1 MGVLSALVV
10 KDLQEILTSRYFLVS
25 LVGGFAV
32 LVALGAV
39 LGASIRETAT
49 GMQKFAVVVNGT
61 TDLGMR
67 FVEKLRLYGG
77 ELYTSFSPDLLRRY
91 SYVVVV
97 PQNFTFP
104 ARVEVYARYR
114 GLVSVAPPSALNAA
128 AAEAAREVGIPPRLL
143 NVTTLVYIDGAR
155 LTEADVS
162 VLYSLF
168 MLSWIFMLMVPLLV
182 AATAA
187 VAMGVE
193 KEKRTFELILSTPAT
208 PNALIAAKLVSSVIL
223 ALIQFAVMALGMII
237 YLSNVVVV
245 ETSPAVAAAR
255 PFTLSISLSP
265 SLLAPMALS
274 TLALSIAVLALSLLV
289 ATRTEDVKTAQS
301 VVPSVAL
308 PLLLPAFAALFAPVD
323 AFEAYPFVHP
333 LAIATAAVFG
343 RWEKVYLYLAVDLAL
358 AAAAVLAVSR
368 LMTAEYLV
376 AGGRRRR

>member
-1 MGVLSALVV
+1 MGVLSTLVV
-10 KDLQEILTSRYFLVS
+10 KDLREILTSRYFLVS
-25 LVGGFAV
+25 LVGGFVA

-39 LGASIRETAT
+39 MGASIRETAT
-49 GMQKFAVVVNGT
+49 GMQKFAVVVNST

-77 ELYTSFSPDLLRRY
+77 ELYSSFSPDLLKQY
-91 SYVVVV
+91 GYVVVV
-97 PQNFTFP
+97 PRNFTFP

-114 GLVSVAPPSALNAA
+114 GLMSVTPPSALNAA
-128 AAEAAREVGIPPRLL
+128 AAEVAREVGIPPRLL
-143 NVTTLVYIDGAR
+143 NVTTLVYIDGAK

-162 VLYSLF
+162 LLFSLF
-168 MLSWIFMLMVPLLV
+168 MLAWVFMIIVPLLV

-223 ALIQFAVMALGMII
+223 ALIQFAVMAVGMII
-237 YLSNVVVV
+237 YLSNVVVIK
-245 ETSPAVAAAR
+245 TSPTAAQ

-265 SLLAPMALS
+265 SLLAPIALS

-301 VVPSVAL
+301 VVPSVVL
-308 PLLLPAFAALFAPVD
+308 PLLLPALAAFLAPVD
-323 AFEAYPFVHP
+323 ALEKYPFVHP

-343 RWEKVYLYLAVDLAL
+343 RWDKVYLYLAVDWAL

-376 AGGRRRR
+376 AGGRRRQ

>member
-10 KDLQEILTSRYFLVS
+10 KDLREILTSRYFLVS
-25 LVGGFAV
+25 LVGGFVA

-39 LGASIRETAT
+39 LGASIRVTAT

-77 ELYTSFSPDLLRRY
+77 ELYASFSPDLLRRY

-162 VLYSLF
+162 VLFSLF
-168 MLSWIFMLMVPLLV
+168 MLAWAFMFIVPLLV

-208 PNALIAAKLVSSVIL
+208 PNALIAAKLISSVIL

-245 ETSPAVAAAR
+245 ETSPAAAR

-308 PLLLPAFAALFAPVD
+308 PLLLPAFAALLAPVD

-343 RWEKVYLYLAVDLAL
+343 RWEKVYLYLAVDWAL
-358 AAAAVLAVSR
+358 AAAAVIAVSR

>member
-10 KDLQEILTSRYFLVS
+10 KDLREILTSRYFLVS

-49 GMQKFAVVVNGT
+49 GMQKFAVVVNST

-67 FVEKLRLYGG
+67 LVEKLRLYGG

-114 GLVSVAPPSALNAA
+114 GPVSLTPPSALNAA

-155 LTEADVS
+155 LTEADIS
-162 VLYSLF
+162 VLFSLF
-168 MLSWIFMLMVPLLV
+168 MLSWAFMFIVPLLV

-245 ETSPAVAAAR
+245 ETSPAAAQ

-265 SLLAPMALS
+265 GILAPMALS

-301 VVPSVAL
+301 VVPSVVL
-308 PLLLPAFAALFAPVD
+308 PLLLPALAALLAPVD

-333 LAIATAAVFG
+333 LTIATAAVFG

>member
-1 MGVLSALVV
+1 MGVLPALVV
-10 KDLQEILTSRYFLVS
+10 KDLREILTSRYFLVS

-39 LGASIRETAT
+39 MGASIRETAT

-77 ELYTSFSPDLLRRY
+77 ELYASFSPELLRRY

-114 GLVSVAPPSALNAA
+114 GLMSVAPPSALNAA

-162 VLYSLF
+162 VLFSLF
-168 MLSWIFMLMVPLLV
+168 MLSWAFMFIAPLLV

-208 PNALIAAKLVSSVIL
+208 PNALIAAKLMSSVIL
-223 ALIQFAVMALGMII
+223 ALIQFAVMALGMVI
-237 YLSNVVVV
+237 YLSNVVVI
-245 ETSPAVAAAR
+245 ETSPTAAQ

-301 VVPSVAL
+301 VVPSVVL
-308 PLLLPAFAALFAPVD
+308 PLLLPAFAALLTPVD

-343 RWEKVYLYLAVDLAL
+343 RWDKVYLYLAVDWAL
-358 AAAAVLAVSR
+358 AAAAVIAVSR

>member
-1 MGVLSALVV
+1 
-10 KDLQEILTSRYFLVS
+10 
-25 LVGGFAV
+25 
-32 LVALGAV
+32 
-39 LGASIRETAT
+39 
-49 GMQKFAVVVNGT
+49 
-61 TDLGMR
+61 
-67 FVEKLRLYGG
+67 
-77 ELYTSFSPDLLRRY
+77 
-91 SYVVVV
+91 VVVV

-128 AAEAAREVGIPPRLL
+128 AAEAAKEVGIPPRLL

-162 VLYSLF
+162 VLFSLF
-168 MLSWIFMLMVPLLV
+168 MLSWIFMFLVPLLV

-208 PNALIAAKLVSSVIL
+208 PNALIAAKLISSVIL
-223 ALIQFAVMALGMII
+223 ALIQFAVMAVGMIV

-245 ETSPAVAAAR
+245 ETSPAAAR
-255 PFTLSISLSP
+255 PFTLLISLSP

-308 PLLLPAFAALFAPVD
+308 PLLLPAFAALLAPVD

-343 RWEKVYLYLAVDLAL
+343 RWEKVYLYLAVDWAL

-376 AGGRRRR
+376 AGGRRRQ

>member
-1 MGVLSALVV
+1 LVV
-10 KDLQEILTSRYFLVS
+10 KDLREILTSRYFLVS
-25 LVGGFAV
+25 LVGGFVA

-114 GLVSVAPPSALNAA
+114 GLVSVTPPSALNAA
-128 AAEAAREVGIPPRLL
+128 AAETAREVGIPPRLL

-162 VLYSLF
+162 VLFSLF
-168 MLSWIFMLMVPLLV
+168 MLSWFFMFLVPLLV

-223 ALIQFAVMALGMII
+223 ALIQFAVMALGMVI
-237 YLSNVVVV
+237 YLSNVVVI
-245 ETSPAVAAAR
+245 EASPTAAQ

-301 VVPSVAL
+301 VVPSVVL

-323 AFEAYPFVHP
+323 ALEAYPFVHP

-343 RWEKVYLYLAVDLAL
+343 RWEKVYLYLAVDWAL

>member
-10 KDLQEILTSRYFLVS
+10 KDLREILTSRYFLVS
-25 LVGGFAV
+25 LVGGFVA

-114 GLVSVAPPSALNAA
+114 GLMSVAPPYALNAA
-128 AAEAAREVGIPPRLL
+128 AAEAAKEVGIPPRLL

-155 LTEADVS
+155 LTEADIS
-162 VLYSLF
+162 VLFSLF
-168 MLSWIFMLMVPLLV
+168 MLSWAFMFIVPLLV

-223 ALIQFAVMALGMII
+223 ALIQFAVMALGMVI
-237 YLSNVVVV
+237 YLSNVVVI
-245 ETSPAVAAAR
+245 ETSPTAAQ

-265 SLLAPMALS
+265 SLLAPIALS

-301 VVPSVAL
+301 VVPSVVL

-323 AFEAYPFVHP
+323 ALEAYPFVHP

-343 RWEKVYLYLAVDLAL
+343 RWEKVYLYLAVDWAL

-376 AGGRRRR
+376 AGGRRRQ

>member
-1 MGVLSALVV
+1 L
-10 KDLQEILTSRYFLVS
+10 
-25 LVGGFAV
+25 
-32 LVALGAV
+32 
-39 LGASIRETAT
+39 
-49 GMQKFAVVVNGT
+49 
-61 TDLGMR
+61 
-67 FVEKLRLYGG
+67 
-77 ELYTSFSPDLLRRY
+77 
-91 SYVVVV
+91 
-97 PQNFTFP
+97 
-104 ARVEVYARYR
+104 
-114 GLVSVAPPSALNAA
+114 
-128 AAEAAREVGIPPRLL
+128 
-143 NVTTLVYIDGAR
+143 
-155 LTEADVS
+155 
-162 VLYSLF
+162 
-168 MLSWIFMLMVPLLV
+168 VPLLV

-237 YLSNVVVV
+237 YFSNVVVV
-245 ETSPAVAAAR
+245 EASPTAAR

-265 SLLAPMALS
+265 SLLAPVALS

-289 ATRTEDVKTAQS
+289 ATRTEDIKTAQS

-343 RWEKVYLYLAVDLAL
+343 KWEKVYLYLAADWAL

-376 AGGRRRR
+376 AGGRRRQ

>member
-1 MGVLSALVV
+1 MSALVV
-10 KDLQEILTSRYFLVS
+10 KDLREILTSRYFLVS
-25 LVGGFAV
+25 LVGGFVA

-39 LGASIRETAT
+39 MGASIRETAT
-49 GMQKFAVVVNGT
+49 GMQKFAVVVNST

-77 ELYTSFSPDLLRRY
+77 ELYSSFSPDLLKQY

-97 PQNFTFP
+97 PRNFTFP

-114 GLVSVAPPSALNAA
+114 GLMSVAPPSALNAA
-128 AAEAAREVGIPPRLL
+128 AAEVAREVGIPPRLL

-162 VLYSLF
+162 VLFSLF
-168 MLSWIFMLMVPLLV
+168 MLSWAFMIVVPLLV

-223 ALIQFAVMALGMII
+223 ALIQFAVMALGMVI
-237 YLSNVVVV
+237 YLSNVVVIK
-245 ETSPAVAAAR
+245 TSPTAAR

-265 SLLAPMALS
+265 SLLAPIALS

-301 VVPSVAL
+301 VVPSVVL
-308 PLLLPAFAALFAPVD
+308 PLLLPALAALLAPVD
-323 AFEAYPFVHP
+323 ALETYPFVHP

-343 RWEKVYLYLAVDLAL
+343 RWDKVYLYLAVDWAL
-358 AAAAVLAVSR
+358 AAAAVIAVSR

-376 AGGRRRR
+376 AGGRRRQ

>member
-10 KDLQEILTSRYFLVS
+10 KDLREILTSRYFLVS

-39 LGASIRETAT
+39 MGASIRETAT
-49 GMQKFAVVVNGT
+49 GMQKFAVVVNST

-114 GLVSVAPPSALNAA
+114 GLVSVAPPYVLDAA
-128 AAEAAREVGIPPRLL
+128 AAEVAREVGIPPRLL

-162 VLYSLF
+162 VLFSLF
-168 MLSWIFMLMVPLLV
+168 MLSWIFMFLVPLLV

-208 PNALIAAKLVSSVIL
+208 PNALIAAKLISSVIL
-223 ALIQFAVMALGMII
+223 ALLQFAVMAVGMII
-237 YLSNVVVV
+237 YFSNVVVV
-245 ETSPAVAAAR
+245 ETSPAAAR
-255 PFTLSISLSP
+255 QFTLSISLSP
-265 SLLAPMALS
+265 SLLAPLALS

-289 ATRTEDVKTAQS
+289 ATKTEDIKTAQS

-343 RWEKVYLYLAVDLAL
+343 RWEKVYLYLAVDWAL

>member
-10 KDLQEILTSRYFLVS
+10 KDLREILTSRYFLVS
-25 LVGGFAV
+25 LAGGFAV

-49 GMQKFAVVVNGT
+49 GMQKFAVVLNGT

-77 ELYTSFSPDLLRRY
+77 ELHASFSPDLLRMY
-91 SYVVVV
+91 GYVVVV

-104 ARVEVYARYR
+104 ARVEVYVRYR
-114 GLVSVAPPSALNAA
+114 GLVSVAPPYVLDAA

-155 LTEADVS
+155 LTEADIS
-162 VLYSLF
+162 VLFSLF
-168 MLSWIFMLMVPLLV
+168 MLSWVFMLMVPLLV

-223 ALIQFAVMALGMII
+223 ALIQFAVMAVGMII
-237 YLSNVVVV
+237 YLSNVVVI
-245 ETSPAVAAAR
+245 ETSPAAAAAR

-289 ATRTEDVKTAQS
+289 ATRTEDIKTAQS
-301 VVPSVAL
+301 VVPSVVL
-308 PLLLPAFAALFAPVD
+308 PLLLPAFAALYAPVD
-323 AFEAYPFVHP
+323 AFETYPFVHP

-343 RWEKVYLYLAVDLAL
+343 RWDKVYLYLAVDWAL

>member
-10 KDLQEILTSRYFLVS
+10 KDLREILTSRYFLVS
-25 LVGGFAV
+25 LVGGFVA

-39 LGASIRETAT
+39 MGASIRETAS
-49 GMQKFAVVVNGT
+49 GMQKFAVVVNNT

-114 GLVSVAPPSALNAA
+114 GLMSVTPPSALNAA
-128 AAEAAREVGIPPRLL
+128 AAEVAREVGIPPRLL
-143 NVTTLVYIDGAR
+143 NVTTLVYIDGAK

-162 VLYSLF
+162 VLFSLF
-168 MLSWIFMLMVPLLV
+168 MLAWFFMFIVPLLV
-182 AATAA
+182 AATVA

-223 ALIQFAVMALGMII
+223 ALIQFAVMAVGMII
-237 YLSNVVVV
+237 YLSNVVVIK
-245 ETSPAVAAAR
+245 TSPTAAQ

-265 SLLAPMALS
+265 SLLAPIALS

-301 VVPSVAL
+301 VVPSVVL
-308 PLLLPAFAALFAPVD
+308 PLLLPALAAFLAPVD
-323 AFEAYPFVHP
+323 ALEKYPFVHP

-343 RWEKVYLYLAVDLAL
+343 RWDKVYLYLAVDWAL

-376 AGGRRRR
+376 AGGRRRQ

>member
-1 MGVLSALVV
+1 VGVLSALVV
-10 KDLQEILTSRYFLVS
+10 KDLREILTSRYFLVS

-77 ELYTSFSPDLLRRY
+77 ELYSSFSPDLLRQY

-114 GLVSVAPPSALNAA
+114 GLVSVAPPYALDAA
-128 AAEAAREVGIPPRLL
+128 AAEAAKEVGIPPRLL

-155 LTEADVS
+155 LTEADIS
-162 VLYSLF
+162 ILFSLF
-168 MLSWIFMLMVPLLV
+168 MLSWIFMFLVPLLV

-208 PNALIAAKLVSSVIL
+208 PNALIAAKLISSVIL

-245 ETSPAVAAAR
+245 ETSPAAAR

-289 ATRTEDVKTAQS
+289 ATRTEDIKTAQS
-301 VVPSVAL
+301 VVPSVVL
-308 PLLLPAFAALFAPVD
+308 PLLLPAFAAVIAPVD

-343 RWEKVYLYLAVDLAL
+343 RWEKVYLYLAVDWAL

>member
-1 MGVLSALVV
+1 LVV
-10 KDLQEILTSRYFLVS
+10 KDLREILTSRYFLVS
-25 LVGGFAV
+25 LVGGFVA

-39 LGASIRETAT
+39 LGASIRVTAT

-77 ELYTSFSPDLLRRY
+77 ELYASFSPDLLRRY

-128 AAEAAREVGIPPRLL
+128 AAETAKEVGIPPRLL

-162 VLYSLF
+162 VLFSLF
-168 MLSWIFMLMVPLLV
+168 MLSWIFMFLVPLLV

-223 ALIQFAVMALGMII
+223 ALIQFAVMALGMVI

-245 ETSPAVAAAR
+245 EASPAAAQ

-265 SLLAPMALS
+265 GFLAPMALS

-301 VVPSVAL
+301 VVPSVVL

-343 RWEKVYLYLAVDLAL
+343 RWEKVYLYLAVDWAL

>member
-1 MGVLSALVV
+1 LVV
-10 KDLQEILTSRYFLVS
+10 KDLREILTSRYFLVS
-25 LVGGFAV
+25 LVGGFVA

-49 GMQKFAVVVNGT
+49 GMQKFAVVVNST

-77 ELYTSFSPDLLRRY
+77 ELYTSFSPDLLRQY

-114 GLVSVAPPSALNAA
+114 GLMSVAPPYALNAA
-128 AAEAAREVGIPPRLL
+128 AAEAAKEVGIPPRLL

-155 LTEADVS
+155 LTEADIS
-162 VLYSLF
+162 VLFSLF
-168 MLSWIFMLMVPLLV
+168 MLSWAFMFIVPLLV

-223 ALIQFAVMALGMII
+223 ALIQFAVMALGMVI
-237 YLSNVVVV
+237 YLSNVVVI
-245 ETSPAVAAAR
+245 ETSPTAAQ

-301 VVPSVAL
+301 VVPSVVL

-323 AFEAYPFVHP
+323 ALEAYPFVHP

-343 RWEKVYLYLAVDLAL
+343 RWEKVYLYLAVDWAL

-376 AGGRRRR
+376 AGGRRRQ

>member
-10 KDLQEILTSRYFLVS
+10 KDLREILTSRYFLVS

-32 LVALGAV
+32 LVAFGAV
-39 LGASIRETAT
+39 LGTSIRETAT

-77 ELYTSFSPDLLRRY
+77 ELYSSFSPDLLRGY
-91 SYVVVV
+91 GYVVVV

-128 AAEAAREVGIPPRLL
+128 AAEAAKEVGIPPRLL
-143 NVTTLVYIDGAR
+143 NVTTLVYMDGAR

-162 VLYSLF
+162 VLFSLF

-208 PNALIAAKLVSSVIL
+208 SNALIAAKLVSSVIL
-223 ALIQFAVMALGMII
+223 ALIQFAVMAVGMII

-245 ETSPAVAAAR
+245 EASPAAAR

-343 RWEKVYLYLAVDLAL
+343 RWEKVYLYLAVDWAL

>member
-10 KDLQEILTSRYFLVS
+10 KDLREILTSRYFLVS
-25 LVGGFAV
+25 LVGGFVA

-39 LGASIRETAT
+39 LGASIRVTAT

-77 ELYTSFSPDLLRRY
+77 ELYSSFSPDLLRRY
-91 SYVVVV
+91 GYVVVV

-114 GLVSVAPPSALNAA
+114 GLVSVAPPYALDAA

-143 NVTTLVYIDGAR
+143 NVTTLFYIDGAR

-162 VLYSLF
+162 VLFSLF
-168 MLSWIFMLMVPLLV
+168 MLSWFFMFLVPLLV

-223 ALIQFAVMALGMII
+223 ALIQFAVMAVGMII
-237 YLSNVVVV
+237 YLSNVVVI
-245 ETSPAVAAAR
+245 EASPAAAR
-255 PFTLSISLSP
+255 PLTLSISLSP

-289 ATRTEDVKTAQS
+289 ATRTEDIKTAQS
-301 VVPSVAL
+301 VVPSVVL

-343 RWEKVYLYLAVDLAL
+343 RWEKVYLYLAVDWAL

>member
-10 KDLQEILTSRYFLVS
+10 KDLREILTSRYFLVS

-49 GMQKFAVVVNGT
+49 GMQKFAVVVNST

-77 ELYTSFSPDLLRRY
+77 ELYTSFSPDLLRQY

-143 NVTTLVYIDGAR
+143 NVTTMVYIDGAR

-208 PNALIAAKLVSSVIL
+208 PNALIAAKLISSVIL
-223 ALIQFAVMALGMII
+223 ALIQFAVMAVGMII

-245 ETSPAVAAAR
+245 ETSPAAAR

-308 PLLLPAFAALFAPVD
+308 PLLLPAFAALLAPVD

-343 RWEKVYLYLAVDLAL
+343 RWEKVYLYLAVDWAL
-358 AAAAVLAVSR
+358 AAAAVIAVSR

>member
-1 MGVLSALVV
+1 LSALVV
-10 KDLQEILTSRYFLVS
+10 KDLREILTSRYFLVS
-25 LVGGFAV
+25 LVGGFVA

-39 LGASIRETAT
+39 MGASIRETAT
-49 GMQKFAVVVNGT
+49 GMQKFAVVVNNT

-77 ELYTSFSPDLLRRY
+77 ELYSSFSPDLLRRY

-114 GLVSVAPPSALNAA
+114 GLMSVAPPSALNAA
-128 AAEAAREVGIPPRLL
+128 AAEVAREVGIPPRLL

-162 VLYSLF
+162 VLFSLF
-168 MLSWIFMLMVPLLV
+168 MLSWTFMFIVPLLV

-223 ALIQFAVMALGMII
+223 ALIQFAVMALGMVI
-237 YLSNVVVV
+237 YLSNVVVIK
-245 ETSPAVAAAR
+245 TSPTAAR

-265 SLLAPMALS
+265 SLLAPIALS

-301 VVPSVAL
+301 VVPSVVL
-308 PLLLPAFAALFAPVD
+308 PLLLPALAAFFAPVD
-323 AFEAYPFVHP
+323 ALEKYPFVHP

-343 RWEKVYLYLAVDLAL
+343 RWDKVYLYLAMDWAL

-376 AGGRRRR
+376 AGGRRRQ

>member
-10 KDLQEILTSRYFLVS
+10 KDLREILTSRYFLVS
-25 LVGGFAV
+25 LVGGFVA

-39 LGASIRETAT
+39 MGASIRETAT
-49 GMQKFAVVVNGT
+49 GMQKFAVVVNST

-77 ELYTSFSPDLLRRY
+77 ELYASFSPDLLRRY

-114 GLVSVAPPSALNAA
+114 GLMSVTPPSALNAA
-128 AAEAAREVGIPPRLL
+128 AAEVAREVGIPPRLL
-143 NVTTLVYIDGAR
+143 NVTTLVYIDGAK

-162 VLYSLF
+162 LLFSLF
-168 MLSWIFMLMVPLLV
+168 MLSWTFMIIVPLLV

-223 ALIQFAVMALGMII
+223 ALIQFAVMAVGMII
-237 YLSNVVVV
+237 YLSNVVVIK
-245 ETSPAVAAAR
+245 TSPTAAQ

-265 SLLAPMALS
+265 SLLAPIALS

-301 VVPSVAL
+301 VVPSVVL
-308 PLLLPAFAALFAPVD
+308 PLLLPALAALLAPVD
-323 AFEAYPFVHP
+323 ALEKYPFVHP

-343 RWEKVYLYLAVDLAL
+343 RWDKVYLYLAVDWAL

-376 AGGRRRR
+376 AGGRRRQ

>member
-1 MGVLSALVV
+1 MSALVV
-10 KDLQEILTSRYFLVS
+10 KDLREILTSRYFLVS
-25 LVGGFAV
+25 LVGGFVA

-39 LGASIRETAT
+39 MGASIRETAT
-49 GMQKFAVVVNGT
+49 GMQKFAVVVNST

-77 ELYTSFSPDLLRRY
+77 ELYASFSPDLLRRY

-114 GLVSVAPPSALNAA
+114 GLMSVTPPSALNAA
-128 AAEAAREVGIPPRLL
+128 AAEVAREVGIPPRLL
-143 NVTTLVYIDGAR
+143 NVTTLVYIDGAK

-162 VLYSLF
+162 LLFSLF
-168 MLSWIFMLMVPLLV
+168 MLSWTFMIIVPLLV

-223 ALIQFAVMALGMII
+223 ALIQFAVMAVGMII
-237 YLSNVVVV
+237 YLSNVVVIK
-245 ETSPAVAAAR
+245 TSPTAAQ

-265 SLLAPMALS
+265 SLLAPIALS

-301 VVPSVAL
+301 VVPSVVL
-308 PLLLPAFAALFAPVD
+308 PLLLPALAALLAPVD
-323 AFEAYPFVHP
+323 ALEKYPFVHP

-343 RWEKVYLYLAVDLAL
+343 RWDKVYLYLAVDWAL
-358 AAAAVLAVSR
+358 AAAAVIAVSR

-376 AGGRRRR
+376 AGGRRRQ

>member
-10 KDLQEILTSRYFLVS
+10 KDLREIFTSRYFLVS

-77 ELYTSFSPDLLRRY
+77 ELYTSFSPDLLRQY

-114 GLVSVAPPSALNAA
+114 GLMSVAPPYALDAA

-155 LTEADVS
+155 LTEADIS
-162 VLYSLF
+162 VLFSLF
-168 MLSWIFMLMVPLLV
+168 MLSWIFMFLVPLLV

-208 PNALIAAKLVSSVIL
+208 PNALIAAKLISSVIL
-223 ALIQFAVMALGMII
+223 ALIQFAVMAVGMII
-237 YLSNVVVV
+237 YFSNVVVV
-245 ETSPAVAAAR
+245 ETSPAAAR
-255 PFTLSISLSP
+255 QFTLSISLSP

-289 ATRTEDVKTAQS
+289 ATKTEDIKTAQS
-301 VVPSVAL
+301 VVPSVVL

-343 RWEKVYLYLAVDLAL
+343 RWEKVYLYLAVDWAL

-376 AGGRRRR
+376 AGGRRRQ

>member
-10 KDLQEILTSRYFLVS
+10 KDLREILTSRYFLVS
-25 LVGGFAV
+25 LVGGFVA

-39 LGASIRETAT
+39 LGASIRVTAT

-77 ELYTSFSPDLLRRY
+77 ELYASFSPDLLRRY

-104 ARVEVYARYR
+104 ARVEVYVRYR

-128 AAEAAREVGIPPRLL
+128 AAETAREVGIPPRLL

-162 VLYSLF
+162 VLFSLF
-168 MLSWIFMLMVPLLV
+168 MLSWFFMFLVPLLV

-208 PNALIAAKLVSSVIL
+208 PNALIAAKLISSVIL

-245 ETSPAVAAAR
+245 EASPTAAR
-255 PFTLSISLSP
+255 QFTLSISLSP

-308 PLLLPAFAALFAPVD
+308 PLLLPAFAALLAPLD

>member
-1 MGVLSALVV
+1 MSALVV
-10 KDLQEILTSRYFLVS
+10 KDLREILTSRYFLVS
-25 LVGGFAV
+25 LVGGFVA

-39 LGASIRETAT
+39 MGASIRETTT

-77 ELYTSFSPDLLRRY
+77 ELYSSFSPDLLRRY

-114 GLVSVAPPSALNAA
+114 GLMSVAPPSALNAA
-128 AAEAAREVGIPPRLL
+128 AAETAREVGIPPRLL

-155 LTEADVS
+155 LTEADIS
-162 VLYSLF
+162 VLFSLF
-168 MLSWIFMLMVPLLV
+168 MLSWAFMFIVPLLV

-208 PNALIAAKLVSSVIL
+208 PNALIAAKLVSSVIM
-223 ALIQFAVMALGMII
+223 ALIQFAVMALGMVI
-237 YLSNVVVV
+237 YLSNVVVI
-245 ETSPAVAAAR
+245 EASPAAAQ

-265 SLLAPMALS
+265 SLLAPIALS

-301 VVPSVAL
+301 VVPSVVL

-323 AFEAYPFVHP
+323 ALEAYPFVHP

-343 RWEKVYLYLAVDLAL
+343 RWDKVYLYLAVDWAL

>member
-10 KDLQEILTSRYFLVS
+10 KDLREILTSRYFLVS
-25 LVGGFAV
+25 LVGGFVA

-39 LGASIRETAT
+39 MGASIRETAT
-49 GMQKFAVVVNGT
+49 GMQKFAVVVNST

-77 ELYTSFSPDLLRRY
+77 ELYSSFSPDLLRRY

-114 GLVSVAPPSALNAA
+114 GLMSVAPPSALNAA
-128 AAEAAREVGIPPRLL
+128 AAEVAREVGIPPRLL

-162 VLYSLF
+162 VLFSLF
-168 MLSWIFMLMVPLLV
+168 MLSWAFMIIVPLLV

-223 ALIQFAVMALGMII
+223 ALIQFAVMALGMVI
-237 YLSNVVVV
+237 YLSNVVVIK
-245 ETSPAVAAAR
+245 TSPTAAR

-265 SLLAPMALS
+265 SLLAPIALS

-301 VVPSVAL
+301 VVPSVVL
-308 PLLLPAFAALFAPVD
+308 PLLLPALAALLAPVD
-323 AFEAYPFVHP
+323 ALETYPFVHP

-343 RWEKVYLYLAVDLAL
+343 RWDKVYLYLAVDWAL
-358 AAAAVLAVSR
+358 AAAAVIAVSR

-376 AGGRRRR
+376 AGGRRRQ

>member
-1 MGVLSALVV
+1 MGVLSTLVV
-10 KDLQEILTSRYFLVS
+10 KDLREILTSRYFLVS
-25 LVGGFAV
+25 LVGGFVA

-39 LGASIRETAT
+39 MGASIRETAT
-49 GMQKFAVVVNGT
+49 GMQKFAVVVNST

-77 ELYTSFSPDLLRRY
+77 ELYSSFSPDLLKQY
-91 SYVVVV
+91 GYVVVV
-97 PQNFTFP
+97 PRNFTFP

-114 GLVSVAPPSALNAA
+114 GLMSVTPPSALNAA
-128 AAEAAREVGIPPRLL
+128 AAEVAREVGIPPRLL
-143 NVTTLVYIDGAR
+143 NVTTLVYIDGAK

-162 VLYSLF
+162 LLFSLF
-168 MLSWIFMLMVPLLV
+168 MLSWTFMIIVPLLV

-223 ALIQFAVMALGMII
+223 ALIQFAVMAVGMII
-237 YLSNVVVV
+237 YLSNVVVIK
-245 ETSPAVAAAR
+245 TSPTAAQ

-265 SLLAPMALS
+265 SLLAPIALS

-301 VVPSVAL
+301 VVPSVVL
-308 PLLLPAFAALFAPVD
+308 PLLLPALAALLAPVD
-323 AFEAYPFVHP
+323 ALEKYPFVHP

-343 RWEKVYLYLAVDLAL
+343 RWDKVYLYLAVDWAL

-376 AGGRRRR
+376 AGGRRRQ

>member
-1 MGVLSALVV
+1 MSALVV
-10 KDLQEILTSRYFLVS
+10 KDLREILTSRYFLVS
-25 LVGGFAV
+25 LVGGFVA

-39 LGASIRETAT
+39 MGASIRETAT
-49 GMQKFAVVVNGT
+49 GMQKFAVVVNST

-77 ELYTSFSPDLLRRY
+77 ELYSSFSPDLLRRY

-114 GLVSVAPPSALNAA
+114 GLMSVAPPSALNAA
-128 AAEAAREVGIPPRLL
+128 AAETAREVGIPPRLL

-155 LTEADVS
+155 LTEADIS
-162 VLYSLF
+162 VLFSLF
-168 MLSWIFMLMVPLLV
+168 MLSWAFMFIVPLLV

-223 ALIQFAVMALGMII
+223 ALIQFAVMALGMVI
-237 YLSNVVVV
+237 YLSNVVVI
-245 ETSPAVAAAR
+245 ETSPTVAR

-265 SLLAPMALS
+265 SLLAPIALS

-301 VVPSVAL
+301 VVPSVVL

-323 AFEAYPFVHP
+323 ALEAYPFVHP

-343 RWEKVYLYLAVDLAL
+343 RWDKVYLYLAVDWAL

>member
-10 KDLQEILTSRYFLVS
+10 KDLREILTSRYFLAS
-25 LVGGFAV
+25 LVGGFVA

-39 LGASIRETAT
+39 LGASIRVTAT

-77 ELYTSFSPDLLRRY
+77 ELYSSFSPDLLRRY
-91 SYVVVV
+91 GYVVVV

-143 NVTTLVYIDGAR
+143 NVTTLFYIDGAR

-162 VLYSLF
+162 VLFSLF
-168 MLSWIFMLMVPLLV
+168 MLSWAFMFLVPLLV

-208 PNALIAAKLVSSVIL
+208 PNALIAAKLISSVIL
-223 ALIQFAVMALGMII
+223 ALIQFAVMALGMVI

-245 ETSPAVAAAR
+245 ETSPAVAAR
-255 PFTLSISLSP
+255 QFTLSISLSP

-289 ATRTEDVKTAQS
+289 ATRTEDIKTAQS
-301 VVPSVAL
+301 VVPSVVL
-308 PLLLPAFAALFAPVD
+308 PLLLPAFAALLAPVD
-323 AFEAYPFVHP
+323 AFETYPFVHP

-343 RWEKVYLYLAVDLAL
+343 RWEKVYLYLAVDWAL

>member
-1 MGVLSALVV
+1 MSALVV
-10 KDLQEILTSRYFLVS
+10 KDLREILTSRYFLVS
-25 LVGGFAV
+25 LVGGFVA

-39 LGASIRETAT
+39 LGASIRETTT
-49 GMQKFAVVVNGT
+49 GMQKFAVVVNST

-114 GLVSVAPPSALNAA
+114 GLVSVTPPSALNAA
-128 AAEAAREVGIPPRLL
+128 AAEAAKEVGIPPRLL

-162 VLYSLF
+162 VLFSLF
-168 MLSWIFMLMVPLLV
+168 MLSWIFMFLVPLLV

-223 ALIQFAVMALGMII
+223 ALIQFAVMALGMVI
-237 YLSNVVVV
+237 YLSNVVVI
-245 ETSPAVAAAR
+245 EASPTAAQ

-265 SLLAPMALS
+265 SLLAPIALS

-301 VVPSVAL
+301 VVPSVVL

-343 RWEKVYLYLAVDLAL
+343 RWEKVYLYLAVDWAL

>member
-10 KDLQEILTSRYFLVS
+10 KDLREILTSRYFLVS
-25 LVGGFAV
+25 LVGGFVA

-39 LGASIRETAT
+39 MGASIRETAT
-49 GMQKFAVVVNGT
+49 GMQKFAVVVNST

-77 ELYTSFSPDLLRRY
+77 ELYSSFSPDLLRRY

-114 GLVSVAPPSALNAA
+114 GLMSVAPPSALNAA
-128 AAEAAREVGIPPRLL
+128 AAEVAREVGIPPRLL

-162 VLYSLF
+162 VLFSLF
-168 MLSWIFMLMVPLLV
+168 MLSWAFMIIVPLLV

-223 ALIQFAVMALGMII
+223 ALIQFAVMAVGMVI
-237 YLSNVVVV
+237 YLSNVVVIK
-245 ETSPAVAAAR
+245 TSPTAAR

-265 SLLAPMALS
+265 SLLAPIALS

-301 VVPSVAL
+301 VVPSVVL
-308 PLLLPAFAALFAPVD
+308 PLLLPALAALFAPVD
-323 AFEAYPFVHP
+323 ALEKYPFVHP

-343 RWEKVYLYLAVDLAL
+343 RWDKVYLYLAVDWAL
-358 AAAAVLAVSR
+358 AAAAVIAVSR

-376 AGGRRRR
+376 AGGRRRQ

>member
-10 KDLQEILTSRYFLVS
+10 KDLREILTSRYFLVS
-25 LVGGFAV
+25 LVGGFVA

-114 GLVSVAPPSALNAA
+114 GLVSVTPPYALDAA

-162 VLYSLF
+162 VLFSLF
-168 MLSWIFMLMVPLLV
+168 MLSWFFMFLVPLLV

-208 PNALIAAKLVSSVIL
+208 PNALIAAKLMSSVIL

-245 ETSPAVAAAR
+245 ETSPAAAR

-274 TLALSIAVLALSLLV
+274 TLALSIAVLVLSLLV

-308 PLLLPAFAALFAPVD
+308 PLLLPCLRRALGA
-323 AFEAYPFVHP
+323 
-333 LAIATAAVFG
+333 
-343 RWEKVYLYLAVDLAL
+343 
-358 AAAAVLAVSR
+358 
-368 LMTAEYLV
+368 
-376 AGGRRRR
+376 RRRVRGVSLRPSAYHSHGRGVWQVGEGLSLPRRGLGPGRGGCSRGF

>member
-10 KDLQEILTSRYFLVS
+10 KDLREILTSRYFLVS
-25 LVGGFAV
+25 LVGGFVA

-104 ARVEVYARYR
+104 ARVEVYVRYR
-114 GLVSVAPPSALNAA
+114 GLMSVAPPSALNAA

-162 VLYSLF
+162 VLFSLF
-168 MLSWIFMLMVPLLV
+168 MLSWFFMFLVPLLV

-223 ALIQFAVMALGMII
+223 ALIQFAVMALGMVI

-245 ETSPAVAAAR
+245 EASPAAAQ

-301 VVPSVAL
+301 VVPSVVL
-308 PLLLPAFAALFAPVD
+308 PLLLPAFAALLAPVD

-343 RWEKVYLYLAVDLAL
+343 RWEKVYLYLAVDWAL

>member
-1 MGVLSALVV
+1 MSALVV
-10 KDLQEILTSRYFLVS
+10 KDLREILTSRYFLVS
-25 LVGGFAV
+25 LVGGFVA

-39 LGASIRETAT
+39 LGASIRETTT
-49 GMQKFAVVVNGT
+49 GMQKFAVVVNST

-114 GLVSVAPPSALNAA
+114 GLVSVTPPSALNAA
-128 AAEAAREVGIPPRLL
+128 AAEAAKEVGIPPRLL

-162 VLYSLF
+162 VLFSLF
-168 MLSWIFMLMVPLLV
+168 MLSWIFMFLVPLLV

-208 PNALIAAKLVSSVIL
+208 PNALIAAKLVSSVIM
-223 ALIQFAVMALGMII
+223 ALIQFAVMALGMVI
-237 YLSNVVVV
+237 YLSNVVVI
-245 ETSPAVAAAR
+245 EASPTAAQ

-265 SLLAPMALS
+265 SLLAPIALS

-301 VVPSVAL
+301 VVPSVVL
-308 PLLLPAFAALFAPVD
+308 PLLLPAFAALYAPVD

-343 RWEKVYLYLAVDLAL
+343 RWEKVYLYLAVDWAL

>member
-10 KDLQEILTSRYFLVS
+10 KDLREILTSRYFLVS
-25 LVGGFAV
+25 LVGGFVA

-49 GMQKFAVVVNGT
+49 GMQKFAVVVNST
-61 TDLGMR
+61 TDLGIR

-114 GLVSVAPPSALNAA
+114 GLMSVAPPSALNAA
-128 AAEAAREVGIPPRLL
+128 AAEAAREMGIPPRLL

-155 LTEADVS
+155 LTEADIS
-162 VLYSLF
+162 VLFSLF
-168 MLSWIFMLMVPLLV
+168 MLSWAFMFIVPLLV

-223 ALIQFAVMALGMII
+223 ALIQFAVMALGMVI
-237 YLSNVVVV
+237 YLSNVVVI
-245 ETSPAVAAAR
+245 ETSPTAAQ

-265 SLLAPMALS
+265 GILAPMALS

-301 VVPSVAL
+301 VVPSVVL

-343 RWEKVYLYLAVDLAL
+343 RWEKVYLYLAVDWAL

-376 AGGRRRR
+376 AGGRRRQ

>member
-1 MGVLSALVV
+1 MSALVV
-10 KDLQEILTSRYFLVS
+10 KDLREILTSRYFLVS
-25 LVGGFAV
+25 LVGGFVA

-49 GMQKFAVVVNGT
+49 GMQKFAVVVNST

-143 NVTTLVYIDGAR
+143 NVTTLFYVDGAR

-162 VLYSLF
+162 VLFSLF
-168 MLSWIFMLMVPLLV
+168 MLSWFFMFLVPLLV

-208 PNALIAAKLVSSVIL
+208 PNALIAAKLISSVIL
-223 ALIQFAVMALGMII
+223 ALIQFAVMALGMVI
-237 YLSNVVVV
+237 YFSNVVVI
-245 ETSPAVAAAR
+245 EASPAAAQ

-289 ATRTEDVKTAQS
+289 ATRTEDIKTAQS
-301 VVPSVAL
+301 VVPSVVL
-308 PLLLPAFAALFAPVD
+308 PLLLPALAALLAPVD

-343 RWEKVYLYLAVDLAL
+343 RWEKVYLYLAVDWAL

-376 AGGRRRR
+376 AGGRRRQ